1 MITCNLGKILK
12 RRNINISK
20 IAKETGISRTTI
32 TSLIKGG
39 SNGIKFETLSTLC
52 EYLEIPV
59 AAIIET
65 TTTDNGMSVEKFMRL
80 LIENSH
86 YATSK
91 VKIKS
96 TKDLTRVFRE
106 WEERHGYENR
116 EFVIRETINPFENKE
131 Q

>member
-59 AAIIET
+59 AAIMET
-65 TTTDNGMSVEKFMRL
+65 TTNDNGISVEKFMRL

-96 TKDLTRVFRE
+96 TKG
-106 WEERHGYENR
+106 EEFGIYAISTLENGDM
-116 EFVIRETINPFENKE
+116 EITIDAKVLVYFGS
-131 Q
+131 

>member
-59 AAIIET
+59 AAIMET
-65 TTTDNGMSVEKFMRL
+65 TTTDNGISVEKFMRL

-96 TKDLTRVFRE
+96 TKG
-106 WEERHGYENR
+106 EEFGIYAISTLENGDM
-116 EFVIRETINPFENKE
+116 EITIEVMK
-131 Q
+131 

>member
-12 RRNINISK
+12 RRNIKISK

-32 TSLIKGG
+32 TSLIKGN

-59 AAIIET
+59 ATIMET
-65 TTTDNGMSVEKFMRL
+65 TTTDNGVSVERL
-80 LIENSH
+80 IRFLIENSY

-91 VKIKS
+91 VKIKTTNGEEFGIYAIS
-96 TKDLTRVFRE
+96 TL
-106 WEERHGYENR
+106 ENGDM
-116 EFVIRETINPFENKE
+116 EITIEGIK
-131 Q
+131 

>member
-32 TSLIKGG
+32 TALIKGH

-52 EYLEIPV
+52 EYLDIPV
-59 AAIIET
+59 AAIMET
-65 TTTDNGMSVEKFMRL
+65 TTTDNGVSVERL
-80 LIENSH
+80 IRFLIENSY

-91 VKIKS
+91 VKIKDTNGEEFGIYAIS
-96 TKDLTRVFRE
+96 TL
-106 WEERHGYENR
+106 ENGDM
-116 EFVIRETINPFENKE
+116 EITIEGMK
-131 Q
+131 